1 MCYFCYF
8 CYPLLSIAKKPKN
21 PFFTF
26 SFSKNGHT
34 VFYTMFFI
42 LIDKTLPYYALAVF
56 FHKKTTCSIPGYF
69 ITLYHNNLSL
79 SSLNFNTYIVWPF
92 FDPFFE
98 SAKMSATFRYPWPKF
113 SKKFQKKREKNGHT
127 KKVTKKIDKNKKLK

>member
-1 MCYFCYF
+1 M
-8 CYPLLSIAKKPKN
+8 AKKHKN

-34 VFYTMFFI
+34 VIYTMFFT
-42 LIDKTLPYYALAVF
+42 LIAKTLPFYALAVF
-56 FHKKTTCSIPGYF
+56 FHKKMTCPNPNYF
-69 ITLYHNNLSL
+69 ITLYHNIFYNSPKN
-79 SSLNFNTYIVWPF
+79 SNTYMVWPF

-127 KKVTKKIDKNKKLK
+127 KKVTNFFDIIIKLLCIYMTN